1 MVLTS
6 INPYNGEQLGHFNTL
21 NRVEIEEKLQLAL
34 SSFREWR
41 AVDFTKRAQLLND
54 VAENL
59 KINRERLAHNI
70 SLEMGKPI
78 VQARAE
84 VDKCAWVCQYYADN
98 APSFLEKEVIET
110 DGSESWVEYHPLGP
124 ILAIMPW
131 NFPLWQVFRFAAP
144 AVMAGNTCLLKHSS
158 SVNLCA
164 RNIETL
170 FNDSNAPDGLFQT
183 LFLDNDQVEHVIA
196 HPAVKAVTLTG
207 SEGAG
212 SHVAAIAGKHIKK
225 TVLELGGSNA
235 FVVLDDA
242 DIAEAVATGVESR
255 FQNTGQSCIAAKR
268 FLIQEKVQNEFIKA
282 FVEKVKQLKP
292 NDPLLEET
300 EIGPMAREDLAEEL
314 ERQVKQSVASGAQI
328 LVGGGRDQAVYQP
341 TVLTGVEPGMPAFD
355 EELFG
360 PVAAVTVFQEDHQAI
375 DLINKSPY
383 GLGAT
388 ICTKS
393 RDRALQYIKQVEDGA
408 VFINAGVK
416 SDPRLPFGGTK
427 KSGYGRE
434 LSYHGIKEFM
444 NAKTI
449 FFR

>member
-1 MVLTS
+1 MTLTS
-6 INPYNGEQLGHFNTL
+6 INPFNGEQLGHFDIL
-21 NRVEIEEKLQLAL
+21 NNEEIEQKLKLAQ
-34 SSFREWR
+34 SSFQKWKK
-41 AVDFTKRAQLLND
+41 VDFAQRAELLNM

-59 KINRERLAHNI
+59 EVNRERLANNI

-84 VDKCAWVCQYYADN
+84 VDKCAWVCKFYADK
-98 APSFLEKEVIET
+98 APSFLEKEVINT

-124 ILAIMPW
+124 ILAVMPW
-131 NFPLWQVFRFAAP
+131 NYPLWQVFRFAAP
-144 AVMAGNTCLLKHSS
+144 AIMAGNTCLLKHASN
-158 SVNLCA
+158 VNLCA

-170 FNDSNAPDGLFQT
+170 FNDSKAPDGLFQT
-183 LFLDNDQVEHVIA
+183 LFLDTEQVAQVIEN
-196 HPAVKAVTLTG
+196 PNVKAVTLTG

-212 SHVAAIAGKHIKK
+212 SSVAALAGKNIKK

-242 DIAEAVATGVESR
+242 DLSVAVAAGIESR

-268 FLIQEKVQNEFIKA
+268 FLVHEQIRDDFIQA
-282 FVEKVKQLKP
+282 FAEKVKQLEP
-292 NDPLLEET
+292 MDPLLEEA

-314 ERQVKQSVASGAQI
+314 ENQVEQSVKLGAKI
-328 LVGGGRDQAVYQP
+328 LEGGSREKAMFQP
-341 TVLTGVEPGMPAFD
+341 TILIDVKPGMPAFD

-360 PVAAVTVFQEDHQAI
+360 PVAAVTVFKEDNQAI
-375 DLINKSPY
+375 ELINKSKF

-388 ICTKS
+388 ICTES
-393 RDRALQYIKQVEDGA
+393 RDRALKFIEEVEDGA

-444 NAKTI
+444 NTKTVY
-449 FFR
+449 FD